1 MTASIGCCKIIGTI
15 EYSAYFAAK
24 KPLKDFWT
32 FKEQICEDFCLI
44 MLKYFDIE
52 SIFYRKTSALNKKY
66 SMLKTKAM
74 LQLLMSI
81 CKRHGIFSHSQNHSG
96 PDFKRIWDL
105 ILTFRRT
112 QACQYVADIVTGV

>member
-1 MTASIGCCKIIGTI
+1 MFGFVCNVIINKIIQIQMTASIGCCKIIGTI

-66 SMLKTKAM
+66 SLLK
-74 LQLLMSI
+74 
-81 CKRHGIFSHSQNHSG
+81 SHVTAI
-96 PDFKRIWDL
+96 DVDL
-105 ILTFRRT
+105 
-112 QACQYVADIVTGV
+112 